1 MQSSKGEK
9 KMKKCYLLTLF
20 SAIFLLGCNPVN
32 SSEVVSS
39 SSSEE
44 ELVESSPING
54 GFETSDLSGWKVLYG
69 NSYDDDSVSSVST
82 FSFKDDERHQ
92 EIPVNQTGNWYL
104 SGKGFDGKRSFSRTG
119 AIQSSNFVL
128 AKDGILSM
136 KLAGGAL
143 AKGKGESAAM
153 KDEEKI
159 CYVGVYLA
167 KNDQMIARQTNDY
180 FLEHTESYVNAN
192 QYKNGVYNTDN
203 FVEYILDLSEYALN
217 EVYIR
222 IVDNDTDS
230 YYGYLSV
237 DDIRNG
243 SSSLSQTEGEYY
255 VKSHDYKETPSEH
268 NEYQIANGGFEDGS
282 LAGWEIVSGNAFSN
296 EGVNSEETWW
306 NEAISYNRDG
316 SYHYGLYEPTYTGI
330 MRSSA
335 FTVGGS
341 GYITYKLGGCMDQ
354 NLTYLRFIL
363 LEGEKEIEVGRTS
376 NFKYNNDQFPYI
388 ANGMRLLN
396 MNQYYVNFSR
406 YIGEK
411 MLIEVV
417 DMNSSSDE
425 LGCITLD
432 SIETYHQT
440 KPTFFTE
447 TAYEY
452 IPEDKYDIELENEY
466 QVKNGTFEKGN
477 LDGWTFEGDEFV
489 ELMNKDGWWNE
500 SFSYNKKG
508 EHFVSGENVEGRSG
522 KLISSSFTVGGS
534 GMISFRLGG
543 GRDPLSCYLS
553 FVDDET
559 NEEIARFANTSF
571 NDLGTGLLNKGSNL
585 LNMISYNADLSSFLG
600 RKVHAELVDKASNDW
615 GLLSFD
621 SLITFYP
628 SKESIPLDS
637 ITAVNQLSFVEEE
650 NEYQVKNG
658 SFEKGNLDGWTLSG
672 NIGNISS
679 LNTWWNEC
687 FSYEKQGSY
696 FFNGWNGNE
705 GDTGYLESSTFT
717 LSGTGMI
724 SFRLG
729 GMKNS
734 DQCYLSIIDSETD
747 EEVARYSNSKFR
759 ENALDYYY
767 EGKPIILSKD
777 NVYKA
782 NMAIYIADLSA
793 YSGRK
798 LKLRLVDNATSDW
811 GLIFADDFVTFYENE
826 ADYPLQATVAN
837 NILQ

>member
-1 MQSSKGEK
+1 
-9 KMKKCYLLTLF
+9 MKKRYLLALF
-20 SAIFLLGCNPVN
+20 SSAFLFGCNPQN
-32 SSEVVSS
+32 
-39 SSSEE
+39 SSSESYSSASNE
-44 ELVESSPING
+44 EVIESSPING

-82 FSFKDDERHQ
+82 FSFKNDDRHQ

-119 AIQSSNFVL
+119 AIQSSNFIL

-143 AKGKGESAAM
+143 AKGKGTDASM
-153 KDEEKI
+153 KDEEKV

-180 FLEHTESYVNAN
+180 FLEHTESYVNVN

-203 FVEYILDLSEYALN
+203 FVEYTLDLSEYALN

-243 SSSLSQTEGEYY
+243 SSSLAQNEGEYY
-255 VKSHDYKETPSEH
+255 IKSHDYKEIPSEH
-268 NEYQIANGGFEDGS
+268 NEYEIANGGFEDGS

-316 SYHYGLYEPTYTGI
+316 SYHYGLYEPTYTGV
-330 MRSSA
+330 MRSSV

-363 LEGEKEIEVGRTS
+363 LEGDKEIEVGRTS

-425 LGCITLD
+425 LGTITLD

-440 KPTFFTE
+440 KPNFFTE

-452 IPEDKYDIELENEY
+452 VPEDKYDIELENEY
-466 QVKNGTFEKGN
+466 QVRNGTFENGT
-477 LDGWTFEGDEFV
+477 LDGWTFEGEEFV

-508 EHFVSGENVEGRSG
+508 QYFISGENVEGRQG
-522 KLISSSFTVGGS
+522 KLISSSFLVGGS
-534 GMISFRLGG
+534 GMISFRFGG
-543 GRDPLSCYLS
+543 GKDPLSCYLS

-559 NEEIARFANTSF
+559 NEEIARFSNTSF

-615 GLLSFD
+615 GLISFD
-621 SLITFYP
+621 SLITYYP
-628 SKESIPLDS
+628 SKESVPSDS
-637 ITAVNQLSFVEEE
+637 LEAVNQLSFIEEE
-650 NEYQVKNG
+650 SEYQVKNG
-658 SFEKGNLDGWTLSG
+658 TFEKGNLDGWTLSG

-705 GDTGYLESSTFT
+705 GETGYLESSAFT
-717 LSGTGMI
+717 LSGTGII
-724 SFRLG
+724 SFKLG
-729 GMKNS
+729 GMKNP
-734 DQCYLSIIDSETD
+734 DLCYLSILDAKTE

-767 EGKPIILSKD
+767 EGKPIVLSKD
-777 NVYKA
+777 NVFKA
-782 NMAIYIADLSA
+782 NMATYIADLSQ

-811 GLIFADDFVTFYENE
+811 GLIFADDFITYYENE
-826 ADYPLQATVAN
+826 NEYPQKATVAN
-837 NILQ
+837 NILN